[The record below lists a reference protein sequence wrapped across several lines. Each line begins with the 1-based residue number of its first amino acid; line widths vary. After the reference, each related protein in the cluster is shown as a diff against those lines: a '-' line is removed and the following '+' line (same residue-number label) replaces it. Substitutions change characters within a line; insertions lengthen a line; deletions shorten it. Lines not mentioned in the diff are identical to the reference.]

1 MGACVTTSMSITEE
15 LLTLS
20 RTMLTSATAQE
31 WEQVRDIDARRS
43 LLLAGYNA
51 ADELHLGRDYVETS
65 LREML
70 AINQSVLALSLKMR
84 DEITG
89 SLGALQRGV
98 MAFLVF
104 RFFVCVVLFV
114 CAVSLPPSESYGYVM
129 GRRGGSE
136 HGIVGTRI
144 GLRRHAAA
152 ALAQR

>member
-43 LLLAGYNA
+43 LLLAGYTA

-65 LREML
+65 LREKL
-70 AINQSVLALSLKMR
+70 AINQSEHTHSQKKHN
-84 DEITG
+84 ENTG

-98 MAFLVF
+98 KAN
-104 RFFVCVVLFV
+104 
-114 CAVSLPPSESYGYVM
+114 
-129 GRRGGSE
+129 
-136 HGIVGTRI
+136 
-144 GLRRHAAA
+144 
-152 ALAQR
+152 Q

>member
-89 SLGALQRGV
+89 SLGALLCGV
-98 MAFLVF
+98 LVFLVF
-104 RFFVCVVLFV
+104 WFFVCVVLFV
-114 CAVSLPPSESYGYVM
+114 CVVFLFFFVSF
-129 GRRGGSE
+129 
-136 HGIVGTRI
+136 
-144 GLRRHAAA
+144 
-152 ALAQR
+152 

>member
-98 MAFLVF
+98 KANQAY
-104 RFFVCVVLFV
+104 RQN
-114 CAVSLPPSESYGYVM
+114 E
-129 GRRGGSE
+129 
-136 HGIVGTRI
+136 
-144 GLRRHAAA
+144 
-152 ALAQR
+152 